1 MEMAERQNKL
11 WLETRIERQVVERN
25 EIMITC
31 PKI

>member
-31 PKI
+31 TKI